1 MTMNILVIRRDNIG
15 DLVCTLPTL
24 AALRMHYRDAWIGM
38 LVTRYNAEVLAGNPD
53 IDEVFTYQKSKHLA
67 HGESRIGAMLARVGQ
82 LWRLRR
88 KGLDLVVL
96 PASGQQASAQRMASL
111 VGARRILTQ
120 DDVPPAV
127 DALHEVQRTANI
139 LRALNVSTASLPAAR
154 IVPRADRQAALR
166 AAWGEAPGLTLGVH
180 ISARKPSQRWPADR
194 FAELL
199 RTLHAQSPTMRFV
212 LFWSPG
218 DENNPLHPG
227 DDGKARGLMAACA
240 DLPLIAC
247 PTHTLGELI
256 AGLSLVDGV
265 LCSDGGHMHLAAAL
279 GKRIVALFGQ
289 SDAARWHPWAVP
301 HRVVQPASHTVA
313 DVRVDEVRAALTAL
327 NMTHA

>member
-15 DLVCTLPTL
+15 DLVCTLP
-24 AALRMHYRDAWIGM
+24 AISALRTHYRDAWIGM

-53 IDEVFTYQKSKHLA
+53 VDEVFTYQKSKHLA
-67 HGESRIGAMLARVGQ
+67 PGESRIGAMFERLMQ

-88 KGLDLVVL
+88 KKLDLVLL
-96 PASGQQASAQRMASL
+96 PAGGQQASAQRMARL

-120 DDVPPAV
+120 DDVPVAADIP
-127 DALHEVQRTANI
+127 HEVQRTANI
-139 LRALNVSTASLPAAR
+139 LRALNVSTSSLPAAHV
-154 IVPRADRQAALR
+154 VPQVALQAALR
-166 AAWGEAPGLTLGVH
+166 DAWGPAPGRTLGVH
-180 ISARKPSQRWPADR
+180 ISARKASQRWPAER
-194 FAELL
+194 FADLL
-199 RTLHAQSPTMRFV
+199 RAVSARHPDTRFV

-227 DDGKARGLMAACA
+227 DDGKARALLAACA
-240 DLPLIAC
+240 GLPVIAC

-301 HRVVQPASHTVA
+301 HRVLQPASQHVA
-313 DVRVDEVRAALTAL
+313 DVSVEDVLAALTEL